1 MMVIRSCCGWLV
13 FFWSCSSSIIS
24 SSNAFTT
31 TLKPVISTVS
41 SFLTAPVL
49 QGTRTPEDPWVDRT
63 SRSWSD
69 VVASS
74 CQPSNS
80 LQLDRRHAILTT
92 IPVVGGILI
101 LLAGNAA
108 ANAVAGAEAK
118 IELPNPYQQLADRA
132 SRQCLVESLGN
143 RECLVFADDADKFVY
158 QGVDVAV
165 LLQRIEKSMGAL
177 ATIPALVNTKQ
188 WSKITGVLTGPMGDL
203 LQTLNQIAAVAS
215 DANGA
220 NQRIKMIKQDLY
232 GISAAVGRK
241 DAPAILKF
249 HTATTNDL
257 IAFVKAL

>member
-1 MMVIRSCCGWLV
+1 MMVIRSCGWLV
-13 FFWSCSSSIIS
+13 FFWSCSNIIS

-31 TLKPVISTVS
+31 TLMPVISTAR

-49 QGTRTPEDPWVDRT
+49 KGTTTPEDPLVDRT
-63 SRSWSD
+63 SRSCWND
-69 VVASS
+69 AVASS

-80 LQLDRRHAILTT
+80 PQLDRRHAILTT

-101 LLAGNAA
+101 LLTGNAA
-108 ANAVAGAEAK
+108 ANAVSQGAEAK

-132 SRQCLVESLGN
+132 SQQECLVESLGN
-143 RECLVFADDADKFVY
+143 RGCDKFVY

-165 LLQRIEKSMGAL
+165 LLRRIEKSMGAL

-203 LQTLNQIAAVAS
+203 LQTLNQIAAVAN

-220 NQRIKMIKQDLY
+220 NQRIKTIKQDLY

-241 DAPAILKF
+241 DATAILKF